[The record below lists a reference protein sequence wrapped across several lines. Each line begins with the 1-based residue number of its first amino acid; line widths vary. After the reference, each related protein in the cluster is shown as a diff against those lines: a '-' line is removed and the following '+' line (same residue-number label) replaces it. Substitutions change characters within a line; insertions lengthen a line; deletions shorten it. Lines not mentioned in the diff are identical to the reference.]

1 MNFALLGDDP
11 GLLPIVRAIGE
22 HPEDRLT
29 SAALCGE
36 LQQTLMTEVPGLRF
50 GSTWDELLAD
60 PSLDAV
66 LIGGNGEDVL
76 EGARRLAGEG
86 TSLLVVPR
94 TSLDATFAYEMSLIR
109 DDSHVVLLPAF
120 LWRCDRAIGQFQT
133 SLQEDDAGKLLHLQL
148 ERHVSAIASS
158 RLSPEE
164 IDKSLLNDCE
174 LLRCLGGNYSQV
186 TALRSDAA
194 NGAASMQTVTLAG
207 DHLPE
212 ATWIV
217 RPGTEDR
224 WKLTASTEQ
233 GTLELSLEGDKAVL
247 ERIVDARTTALPLE
261 PRDNAC
267 GRLIDALKSAARGK
281 NVRPNWHD
289 LTRAFE
295 VVEAA
300 QRSIRRR
307 RTIDL
312 HFETTSERTQF
323 KTQMTALG
331 CGVLSYLFFGL
342 IAYLLV
348 GELLDVGERTMKM
361 LRIVWFAPVVV
372 YLALQFLLV
381 LARPASND
389 DPTES

>member
-11 GLLPIVRAIGE
+11 GLLPIVRAISE
-22 HPEDRLT
+22 SPDDRLS

-36 LQQTLMTEVPGLRF
+36 LQETLMTEIPGLRF
-50 GSTWDELLAD
+50 GKTWDELLAD
-60 PSLDAV
+60 LSLDVV

-109 DDSHVVLLPAF
+109 DDSHVVLMPAF
-120 LWRCDRAIGQFQT
+120 LWRFDGAIGQFQT
-133 SLQEDDAGKLLHLQL
+133 SLQENDVGKLLHLQL
-148 ERHVSAIASS
+148 ERHVSTVASN

-164 IDKSLLNDCE
+164 IDNSLLNDCE

-186 TALRSDAA
+186 TALRSS
-194 NGAASMQTVTLAG
+194 GADETISMQTVTLAG
-207 DHLPE
+207 NQLPE
-212 ATWIV
+212 ATWIA
-217 RPGTEDR
+217 RPGAWDR
-224 WKLTASTEQ
+224 WKLTASTER
-233 GTLELSLEGDKAVL
+233 GTLELSLEADEAVL

-261 PRDNAC
+261 PRDDAC
-267 GRLIDALKSAARGK
+267 ERLLETLKSAVAGK
-281 NVRPNWHD
+281 STRPNWHD

-295 VVEAA
+295 IVEAA
-300 QRSIRRR
+300 HRSIRRR

-361 LRIVWFAPVVV
+361 LRIVWFAPVIV

-381 LARPASND
+381 LARPASQQD
-389 DPTES
+389 TSDS